1 MSNTYRRQKLLRRL
15 RRLRSDYELLDKE
28 RFNATNL
35 RQKHNIILLM
45 ETTIQEMSDILD
57 ELIKTTDIIAKSQTK
72 SETDVIEITDQ
83 VEDYRELDDMR
94 DLNEKE

>member
-45 ETTIQEMSDILD
+45 ETTMQELSDVLD
-57 ELIKTTDIIAKSQTK
+57 ELIKTT
-72 SETDVIEITDQ
+72 EITDQ

>member
-45 ETTIQEMSDILD
+45 ETTIQEMSDVLD
-57 ELIKTTDIIAKSQTK
+57 ELIKTT
-72 SETDVIEITDQ
+72 EITDQ

>member
-1 MSNTYRRQKLLRRL
+1 MLRRL

-28 RFNATNL
+28 RFNAKNL

-45 ETTIQEMSDILD
+45 ETTIQEMSDVLD
-57 ELIKTTDIIAKSQTK
+57 ELIKTT
-72 SETDVIEITDQ
+72 EITDQ

>member
-1 MSNTYRRQKLLRRL
+1 MLRRL

-45 ETTIQEMSDILD
+45 ETTMQELSDVLD
-57 ELIKTTDIIAKSQTK
+57 ELIKTT
-72 SETDVIEITDQ
+72 EITDQ

-94 DLNEKE
+94 DLNEKER

>member
-1 MSNTYRRQKLLRRL
+1 MSNTDRRQKLLRRL

-45 ETTIQEMSDILD
+45 ETTMQELSDVLD
-57 ELIKTTDIIAKSQTK
+57 ELIKTT
-72 SETDVIEITDQ
+72 EITDQ

-94 DLNEKE
+94 DLNEKER

>member
-1 MSNTYRRQKLLRRL
+1 MSNTDRRQKLLRRL

-45 ETTIQEMSDILD
+45 ETTMQELSDILD
-57 ELIKTTDIIAKSQTK
+57 ELIKTT
-72 SETDVIEITDQ
+72 EITDQ

-94 DLNEKE
+94 DLNERE